1 MIGRTQPVP
10 VSAARTAVPIVLR
23 LIAAIGG
30 GYAVAAGLAALL
42 AVVLPAITPM
52 VRSEAVVLS
61 SMLAFPIYLALLIWA
76 FAERRLFRLCLVF
89 GSAGVISWSFALG
102 LARLAIGG

>member
-1 MIGRTQPVP
+1 MP
-10 VSAARTAVPIVLR
+10 VSAPLSALPIVLR

-42 AVVLPAITPM
+42 ALTLPAVTPM

-76 FAERRLFRLCLVF
+76 FAERRLLRLWLVL
-89 GSAGVISWSFALG
+89 GSLGIASWGFALG
-102 LARLAIGG
+102 LARLVTAS

>member
-1 MIGRTQPVP
+1 MP
-10 VSAARTAVPIVLR
+10 VSAIRTALPIVLR

-30 GYAVAAGLAALL
+30 GYIAAAGLAALL
-42 AVVLPAITPM
+42 AVALPAITPM

-76 FAERRLFRLCLVF
+76 FAERRLLRLWLTF
-89 GSAGVISWSFALG
+89 GSTGIASWGCALG
-102 LARLAIGG
+102 LARLATGS

>member
-1 MIGRTQPVP
+1 MP
-10 VSAARTAVPIVLR
+10 AAALNALPIVLR

-42 AVVLPAITPM
+42 AVALPLVTPM

-76 FAERRLFRLCLVF
+76 FAERRLLRLWLAF
-89 GSAGVISWSFALG
+89 GAAGIAFWACALA
-102 LARLAIGG
+102 LARFAAGS

>member
-1 MIGRTQPVP
+1 MPISATLNTLPV
-10 VSAARTAVPIVLR
+10 VLR

-42 AVVLPAITPM
+42 AVALPLVTPM

-76 FAERRLFRLCLVF
+76 FAERRLLRLWLAF
-89 GSAGVISWSFALG
+89 GSAGIASWGCALG
-102 LARLAIGG
+102 LARLAAG